1 MQRKRLIIVSGGTL
15 LAALGLSV
23 GAQRPSK
30 ALATNK
36 QSVLQ
41 SVIHRE
47 LTGPHIPDNQ
57 RFRLKLLT
65 TPFHPHA
72 IPPTAWQFP
81 TILFRPFIP
90 FRRGW
95 PSGIITAFKKP
106 PYYRGLRLNIPQ
118 VRSCCFFR
126 GLQRSP
132 GNPGSCL
139 TPTDPFAF
147 NRSPEISSGS
157 RPQPAIEDNLTW
169 RPISGNGI
177 PKRDVLCLGPGASF
191 LRNSERLSP
200 SVT

>member
-81 TILFRPFIP
+81 TILIQTIHPVSAWVAERYNH
-90 FRRGW
+90 
-95 PSGIITAFKKP
+95 GIQETAV
-106 PYYRGLRLNIPQ
+106 L
-118 VRSCCFFR
+118 
-126 GLQRSP
+126 
-132 GNPGSCL
+132 
-139 TPTDPFAF
+139 
-147 NRSPEISSGS
+147 SGS
-157 RPQPAIEDNLTW
+157 SPQHPASSELLFFPGPAALARQPWILSYTNGPIRIQQITGNIIRFTTSTGHRGQFNLATHQW
-169 RPISGNGI
+169 
-177 PKRDVLCLGPGASF
+177 KW
-191 LRNSERLSP
+191 NS
-200 SVT
+200 